1 MLTSAIVLGFAACW
15 AQQTTRPV
23 LVLTDRQAIQAS
35 GWDAAENGRLQVIDS
50 PGASGRQVEAPLLID
65 VENAVAPPAPA
76 GGTLVRV
83 QLASG
88 EIIRGRIEDSGADAS
103 LRLSNA
109 QIGEMRVPFAEI
121 VSLSFAATDTGV
133 VAGSSPAKPPCVI
146 LTNGDVVPGK
156 ILAVT
161 ARKATIDSDF
171 GETDT
176 EMNRVVAILM
186 SEDSS
191 PADSTAHDRL
201 VCILGDG
208 QRWLADRMKHADK
221 TGTIVFSRSGRDVQV
236 PVAAIRQIVFPGV
249 SLQTLTW
256 SAPAKVET
264 TPYLDGTVAVRVD
277 DRQHQQPRVIGHR
290 TFADGITAQ
299 PRSQIMWET
308 PTGASYLLGWVGMDP
323 ARGANGICDVRVEA
337 EGRTLLSIERLTARD
352 GPRRVAVP
360 LTGLKSVTLVT
371 DFGPRGEIGDCVNWC
386 EMRVVG
392 KTTTSDRERR
402 GP

>member
-1 MLTSAIVLGFAACW
+1 MLTSAIVLGLAACW

-35 GWDAAENGRLQVIDS
+35 GWSIAENGRLQVIDS
-50 PGASGRQVEAPLLID
+50 PGAAGRQVETPLLID
-65 VENAVAPPAPA
+65 VENAVAPPAPM

-88 EIIRGRIEDSGADAS
+88 EIIRGRIEDSEAHAS
-103 LRLSNA
+103 LRLTNA
-109 QIGEMRVPFAEI
+109 QFGEMRVPFAEI
-121 VSLSFAATDTGV
+121 VSLSFGATDAGV
-133 VAGSSPAKPPCVI
+133 VAGSSPAKPSCVI

-161 ARKATIDSDF
+161 AKKVTIDSDF

-186 SEDSS
+186 SEDSA
-191 PADSTAHDRL
+191 PANSTARDRL

-208 QRWLADRMKHADK
+208 QRWLADWMRHADEA
-221 TGTIVFSRSGRDVQV
+221 GTIVLSRSGRDVEV

-249 SLQTLTW
+249 SVQTLTW

-264 TPYLDGTVAVRVD
+264 TPYLGGTVAVRVD
-277 DRQHQQPRVIGHR
+277 DRQHQRPRVIGQR

-299 PRSQIMWET
+299 PRSKVTWET
-308 PTGASYLLGWVGMDP
+308 STGASYLLCWVGMDP
-323 ARGANGICDVRVEA
+323 ARGANGICDVRVET

-352 GPRRVAVP
+352 GPQRVAVP
-360 LTGLKSVTLVT
+360 LTGLKSFTLVT
-371 DFGPRGEIGDCVNWC
+371 DFGPRGEIGDWVNWC
-386 EMRVVG
+386 EMRIASRSTATSV
-392 KTTTSDRERR
+392 TTSQ
-402 GP
+402 